1 MKKMIMNIL
10 ATTGIALVALALVA
24 TMYDG
29 TIICVDTIF
38 HVLGLNVVIYIGLHF
53 MEYIEYRYSVL
64 ETALKLLYTLI
75 LVLTGGKIWGWY
87 TNMPGVV
94 LVIMTIAIFVVCVL
108 LDAISLLGE
117 VRSINGLI
125 AKSE

>member
-64 ETALKLLYTLI
+64 ETVLKLLYTLI
-75 LVLTGGKIWGWY
+75 LVLTGGKICGWY

-94 LVIMTIAIFVVCVL
+94 LVIMTIAIFVVFVL